1 MYEAWKSLS
10 KKSVNQMAAG
20 MKQKYDVFMD
30 ELDDLFDIASADAL
44 TTMTNEEDR
53 EFLEKQRQK
62 GRPGSMLGIDMK
74 LAAKEHRTE
83 LRKEKEK
90 EKIKKEE
97 DRNLREN
104 ESHLQEFGKYFE

>member
-1 MYEAWKSLS
+1 MYEAWKSIS

-30 ELDDLFDIASADAL
+30 ELDDLFDIVSADAL

-74 LAAKEHRTE
+74 
-83 LRKEKEK
+83 
-90 EKIKKEE
+90 
-97 DRNLREN
+97 
-104 ESHLQEFGKYFE
+104 